1 MNGEC
6 VDNCKEIVKHTCNTG
21 IPPLLT
27 QDVWVIA
34 SESNLEY
41 DIEAGV
47 TTYTEI
53 TEILFKEIKKLKK
66 EIRELKKLG

>member
-6 VDNCKEIVKHTCNTG
+6 VDNCKEIVKHTCNPD

-27 QDVWVIA
+27 KDTWVIA
-34 SESNLEY
+34 SASNLEY
-41 DIEAGV
+41 DIESGV
-47 TTYTEI
+47 TTYAEI

-66 EIRELKKLG
+66 EIAVLKKLG

>member
-6 VDNCKEIVKHTCNTG
+6 VDNCKEIVKHTCKTE
-21 IPPLLT
+21 IPIIEVK
-27 QDVWVIA
+27 DIWVKA

-47 TTYTEI
+47 TTYAEI
-53 TEILFKEIKKLKK
+53 LDILFKEIKKLKK
-66 EIRELKKLG
+66 EVQILKKLG